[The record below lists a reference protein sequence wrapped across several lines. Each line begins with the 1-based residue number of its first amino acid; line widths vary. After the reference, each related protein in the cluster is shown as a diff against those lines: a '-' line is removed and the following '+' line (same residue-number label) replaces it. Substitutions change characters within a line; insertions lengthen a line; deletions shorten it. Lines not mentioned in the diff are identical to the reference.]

1 MMAKNSSTAVGAKSP
16 TAVMMESTTPSSAC
30 PVIPN
35 APASAAKVRG
45 TRMSATIGVSRLDRI
60 RYMNTAII
68 EKPRVMSI
76 FAPSYPEVIRER

>member
-16 TAVMMESTTPSSAC
+16 MAVMMESTTPSSAW

-35 APASAAKVRG
+35 APASAANVSG
-45 TRMSATIGVSRLDRI
+45 TRMSATIGVNRLVRI

-76 FAPSYPEVIRER
+76 VAPSQREVMKER